1 MKLSETCVVQ
11 LGWDQVLEA
20 LSSQALTPLGRAACL
35 SLRPGRDPEKIELQQ
50 ERCRQLGKLL
60 DEGRSPPLQSID
72 DIGTDLER
80 SEKGGQLSAEGIIRV
95 ARAMQVSSR
104 VRHYLLKEGH
114 QAGGALSELAK
125 GTHDLSA
132 TGRDLLAAFD
142 DNGELRD
149 SASPELLPLRRTA
162 RAIADGIRRR
172 LERMIRKPRLLACLA
187 DNYFT
192 QRADRYVL
200 PVRADTHEPVPG
212 IVHDTS
218 QSGATLFIEPT
229 ELVEEGNRLK
239 IARAAV
245 AEHERRIL
253 LEYTQEIAGCAQP
266 LAENLARLAEFD
278 LLMAAVAFRERL
290 KAELIEV
297 RGTGF
302 NLVDASHPLMV
313 LQSGRVVP
321 NNIRMNSRQCCLVV
335 TGPNAGGKTVVLKTI
350 GLCCMLAQAGLAVP
364 AGEGSRIGLFDEL
377 HVVIGDAQDIS
388 RGLSTFSAHI
398 STIAGILD
406 RAGPGALVLLD
417 EVAADTDPRHGAALA
432 SAVLYAL
439 IERGAT
445 VVVTTHF
452 DELKNLAYLDERFAN
467 ASVGFDLELME
478 PTYALHPDIPG
489 RSLTLDIAR
498 RLGVA
503 EPVLQNAAERLD
515 GSERD
520 FEKVL
525 ADLAR
530 EQQALASL
538 RRELAESVSAARR
551 EAHAHAQAAEDF
563 STRQRE
569 MLGDERAQLL
579 QEISGVRR
587 KVAEMIESLRSNLS
601 MKAAVETSQRL
612 KEVESDIRGQIDEQ
626 PRAPAANEHELHPGD
641 NVRIASWG
649 KQAQVTAVDS
659 RAGMVS
665 VRMGSIRSRLP
676 IEQLEWVS
684 ACPPRRSP
692 RPRRGGDGGG
702 GENGSHSVEVRA
714 AGNTLDLRGQRVD
727 ESLDELDKFLDNL
740 FATGQEV
747 AFIIHGHGS
756 GALRAAVRDYLK
768 GSPYPRHFRPGTPEE
783 GADGV
788 TVVKLK

>member
-1 MKLSETCVVQ
+1 
-11 LGWDQVLEA
+11 
-20 LSSQALTPLGRAACL
+20 
-35 SLRPGRDPEKIELQQ
+35 
-50 ERCRQLGKLL
+50 
-60 DEGRSPPLQSID
+60 
-72 DIGTDLER
+72 
-80 SEKGGQLSAEGIIRV
+80 
-95 ARAMQVSSR
+95 
-104 VRHYLLKEGH
+104 
-114 QAGGALSELAK
+114 
-125 GTHDLSA
+125 
-132 TGRDLLAAFD
+132 
-142 DNGELRD
+142 
-149 SASPELLPLRRTA
+149 
-162 RAIADGIRRR
+162 
-172 LERMIRKPRLLACLA
+172 
-187 DNYFT
+187 
-192 QRADRYVL
+192 
-200 PVRADTHEPVPG
+200 
-212 IVHDTS
+212 
-218 QSGATLFIEPT
+218 
-229 ELVEEGNRLK
+229 
-239 IARAAV
+239 
-245 AEHERRIL
+245 
-253 LEYTQEIAGCAQP
+253 
-266 LAENLARLAEFD
+266 
-278 LLMAAVAFRERL
+278 
-290 KAELIEV
+290 
-297 RGTGF
+297 
-302 NLVDASHPLMV
+302 
-313 LQSGRVVP
+313 
-321 NNIRMNSRQCCLVV
+321 
-335 TGPNAGGKTVVLKTI
+335 
-350 GLCCMLAQAGLAVP
+350 VP

-398 STIAGILD
+398 STIADILD

-452 DELKNLAYLDERFAN
+452 DELKHLAYHDERFAN
-467 ASVGFDLELME
+467 ASVGFDLDLME

-503 EPVLQNAAERLD
+503 EPVLRDAAERLD

-525 ADLAR
+525 ADMAR

-538 RRELAESVSAARR
+538 RCELAESVGAARR
-551 EAHAHAQAAEDF
+551 EARAHAQATEDL

-569 MLGDERAQLL
+569 MLGDERARLL
-579 QEISGVRR
+579 QEISGLRR
-587 KVAEMIESLRSNLS
+587 KVAEMIESLRRNPS

-612 KEVESDIRGQIDEQ
+612 KEAESDIRGQIEEQ
-626 PRAPAANEHELHPGD
+626 PAATANQRELHPGD
-641 NVRIASWG
+641 SVRIASWG

-684 ACPPRRSP
+684 ARPPRH
-692 RPRRGGDGGG
+692 RPGAGGQ
-702 GENGSHSVEVRA
+702 ENGSHSVEARA

-740 FATGQEV
+740 FAAGQDV

-768 GSPYPRHFRPGTPEE
+768 GSPYPRHFRSGTPEE